1 MNAAFSSWKKD
12 GDYDCLE
19 LDRIVEVNK
28 QMTSEVEPD
37 IANTSSTKIWYL
49 MVTAIVLIIDQF
61 TKYWMSINLSEG
73 DEIDVIRGFFK
84 FSYTEN
90 PGIAFGMLNNGN
102 VKWLLV
108 TISIGAIMVVAF
120 YIMRT
125 ASSNRLLLWSLAL
138 LAAGIS
144 GNLVDRVRMGR
155 VIDFILIYYRDYQWP
170 VFNIADTAITI
181 GAALMAIELFIPS
194 QHERVAVPEP
204 IEAPVID
211 GTQE

>member
-1 MNAAFSSWKKD
+1 MISEAEAGPS
-12 GDYDCLE
+12 
-19 LDRIVEVNK
+19 
-28 QMTSEVEPD
+28 TS
-37 IANTSSTKIWYL
+37 NSTKIWYL
-49 MVTAIVLIIDQF
+49 MITALVLMIDQF
-61 TKYWMSINLSEG
+61 TKYWMSINLREG
-73 DEIDVIRGFFK
+73 EEIDVIRGFFK

-108 TISIGAIMVVAF
+108 TISVGAILVVAF
-120 YIMRT
+120 YMTRT

-155 VIDFILIYYRDYQWP
+155 VIDFILIYYKDYQWP

-181 GAALMAIELFIPS
+181 GAALMAIELFIPP
-194 QHERVAVPEP
+194 QHERAAVAEP
-204 IEAPVID
+204 IESPAID

>member
-1 MNAAFSSWKKD
+1 
-12 GDYDCLE
+12 
-19 LDRIVEVNK
+19 
-28 QMTSEVEPD
+28 MTSE
-37 IANTSSTKIWYL
+37 TSHSSENAVKFWYL
-49 MVTAIVLIIDQF
+49 LVTAIVLMIDQF
-61 TKYWMSINLSEG
+61 TKYWMSINLREG

-108 TISIGAIMVVAF
+108 AISVVAIVVVAF
-120 YIMRT
+120 YMTRT
-125 ASSNRLLLWSLAL
+125 SSKNRLLLWSLAL

-170 VFNIADTAITI
+170 VFNVADTAITI
-181 GAALMAIELFIPS
+181 GAALMAIELFIPPH
-194 QHERVAVPEP
+194 HERA
-204 IEAPVID
+204 ATAGPVD
-211 GTQE
+211 SPAADAAQE